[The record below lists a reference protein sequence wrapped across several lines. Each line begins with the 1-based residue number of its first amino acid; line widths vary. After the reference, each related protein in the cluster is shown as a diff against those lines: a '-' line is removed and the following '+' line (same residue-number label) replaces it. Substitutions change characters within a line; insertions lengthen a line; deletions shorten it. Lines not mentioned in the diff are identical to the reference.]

1 MQLLSPIEKSQSTL
15 CSSSISVISD
25 DSDSDLSYNEC
36 DMTLVD
42 DDDITKCD
50 PTNEAEMMFLQV
62 VEMLRYEQEVR
73 LFKNISCFFL
83 RFY

>member
-15 CSSSISVISD
+15 CSSSISVIS

-62 VEMLRYEQEVR
+62 VEMLRYEQEVKI
-73 LFKNISCFFL
+73 FSV
-83 RFY
+83 

>member
-15 CSSSISVISD
+15 CSSSISVIS

-73 LFKNISCFFL
+73 EFL
-83 RFY
+83 